1 MKEKIL
7 LIAKM
12 IVLALLF
19 SVVSV
24 TCLSRLFQWAW
35 NTVLPEL
42 FGLPRIGYLQAIGV
56 LTLITIVG
64 LVAKGS
70 SFRITHRTS
79 Y

>member
-12 IVLALLF
+12 IGLTLLF

-24 TCLSRLFQWAW
+24 TCLARLFQWAW

-42 FGLPRIGYLQAIGV
+42 FGLPRIGYLHSVGL
-56 LTLITIVG
+56 LTLITIVS
-64 LVAKGS
+64 LVAKGGS
-70 SFRITHRTS
+70 AKVTYRTS

>member
-12 IVLALLF
+12 IGLTLLF

-42 FGLPRIGYLQAIGV
+42 FGLPRLGYLQAVGL

-64 LVAKGS
+64 FLGKGS
-70 SFRITHRTS
+70 SIRFTHRTT